1 METAPPPSGLVK
13 EILAMDKLFHIKPVD
28 WIYLR
33 FSKLSLKYN
42 KNIAEGTRGPFYTI
56 DRSALPTAE
65 TLRRRRRRR
74 RRKKNMIPKAQHRF
88 CTMV

>member
-1 METAPPPSGLVK
+1 MLELVWK
-13 EILAMDKLFHIKPVD
+13 GAESPHWPHRK
-28 WIYLR
+28 
-33 FSKLSLKYN
+33 FSTSCTVTVLGN

-56 DRSALPTAE
+56 GRSSFPAAE